1 MESRSSFTS
10 AASPAA
16 ESSVYSACGSVLTIS
31 SSPTFLHLWLAPY
44 VRGMFVIT
52 RRRR

>member
-16 ESSVYSACGSVLTIS
+16 ESSLYSASGSFLTTS

-44 VRGMFVIT
+44 VRGMVVIS